1 MLYVMTSVARL
12 LSSAFQLIGG
22 LALILGLVAVSWA
35 AIGFLAGIAARAAH
49 FAFWLIA

>member
-1 MLYVMTSVARL
+1 MYYFMTSFARV
-12 LSSAFQLIGG
+12 IGG
-22 LALILGLVAVSWA
+22 VALILGVVAVSWA